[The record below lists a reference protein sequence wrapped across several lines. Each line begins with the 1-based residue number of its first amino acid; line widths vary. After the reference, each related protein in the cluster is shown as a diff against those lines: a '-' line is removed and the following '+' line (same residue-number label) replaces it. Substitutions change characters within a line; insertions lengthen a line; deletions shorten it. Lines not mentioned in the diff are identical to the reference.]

1 MFHPNR
7 RQSEILKKIRL
18 KGTCSIAEL
27 ALESGVSEE
36 TIRRDVRPM
45 AAEGMLLRTHGHVV
59 SPERIRE
66 TPFQSR
72 MQEQKEDKQ
81 RIAVEAAKS
90 VKDGDSLIIDSG
102 TTTSYV
108 ARALSEHS
116 NLVVVTNSIDIAY
129 SLSVRNGNRV
139 YMVGGRLRNA
149 DGASLG
155 PSAVDFVEQ
164 FTVQHAILSIKAVN
178 APHGLMNAYLSE
190 AEFSRA
196 VMRQAET
203 VTVVADHTK
212 FGQKSFVSVGGFDA
226 IQKFISS
233 AQPPPDIEEAMA
245 LGKVEFY
252 AV

>member
-7 RQSEILKKIRL
+7 RQSEILKSVRL
-18 KGTCSIAEL
+18 KGACSIVEL
-27 ALESGVSEE
+27 ANDLRVSEE

-45 AAEGMLLRTHGHVV
+45 AAEGMLLRNHGRVV

-72 MQEQKEDKQ
+72 MQEQKDEKQ
-81 RIAVEAAKS
+81 RIAIAAAS
-90 VKDGDSLIIDSG
+90 LIKDGDSLIIDSG

-108 ARALSEHS
+108 AKALSEHS

-164 FTVQHAILSIKAVN
+164 FTVQHAILSIKAINVE
-178 APHGLMNAYLSE
+178 HGLMNAYLSE

-196 VMRQAET
+196 VVQQAET

-212 FGQKSFVSVGGFDA
+212 FGQKSFVSVCGIDQ
-226 IQKFISS
+226 IHRFISS
-233 AQPPPDIEEAMA
+233 DNPPPDISES
-245 LGKVEFY
+245 LDSNGVEFRS
-252 AV
+252 A